1 MGAVGKEVD
10 LQRGG
15 GSTENIGVSMLGVSY
30 QWGYPVL
37 FIYKYKAMHADN
49 VMIRK
54 SQRL

>member
-30 QWGYPVL
+30 IQIQGN
-37 FIYKYKAMHADN
+37 AC
-49 VMIRK
+49 
-54 SQRL
+54 